1 MVTTQHLHRLE
12 PNRWSTANATGLHV
26 CDTTWFRN
34 GRERVV
40 ETVVGP
46 KLVQL
51 RQAQQ
56 HNINVTFAYVL
67 GLEHTGHHLWESLY
81 PSTRANSAASWLI
94 NYEVGFARG
103 RIRQGDGES
112 CELDLAVHLALEER
126 AARLAA
132 GTGSVL
138 LGINSCSYP
147 CGPGPPKFNV
157 LRSPDAPLLVRAA
170 QRAGTTL
177 RLLVTLRRSED
188 LFHGYPDDGSDGFA
202 NASAHVVPLGDAC
215 ELMLG
220 QLRSIASIRAHGDDL
235 VDVLFVHYYRT
246 AAVASRLS
254 EFLRFDVSTAIA
266 ARFRPSSHNSPE
278 RIAERLKL
286 EQRGLKASAAWQKLA
301 SCNKELHAM
310 ADGQDAR
317 VA

>member
-1 MVTTQHLHRLE
+1 MMRRRE
-12 PNRWSTANATGLHV
+12 PNRWSTANATGRDV
-26 CDTTWFRN
+26 CDTTWFRRD
-34 GRERVV
+34 RERVV
-40 ETVVGP
+40 KTVVGP
-46 KLVQL
+46 KLAQL

-56 HNINVTFAYVL
+56 QRVNVTFAYVV

-81 PSTRANSAASWLI
+81 PSTRADSASSWLF

-103 RIRQGDGES
+103 RIKQGDGEA
-112 CELDLAVHLALEER
+112 CELDLALHLALEER

-147 CGPGPPKFNV
+147 CGPGRPNV

-170 QRAGTTL
+170 RRAGTTL
-177 RLLVTLRRSED
+177 RLVVTLRRPED
-188 LFHGYPDDGSDGFA
+188 LLHGYSDDGSDGFA
-202 NASAHVVPLGDAC
+202 NASAHIVPLGDAC

-220 QLRSIASIRAHGDDL
+220 QLRSVASMRARGDDL

-266 ARFRPSSHNSPE
+266 ARFRPSSRNSPE

-286 EQRGLKASAAWQKLA
+286 EQSGLKTSAAWQRLE
-301 SCNKELHAM
+301 SCNRELHAM
-310 ADGQDAR
+310 ADGQAAR